1 LDVFARPEVIV
12 IKAHLFISNI
22 LNRDIIKLFNK
33 YLNSQCSSEELD
45 EVMAILEAGTFLEEW
60 DVALSQDAAL
70 QMDAADELPQ
80 RNELSKMKLHHR
92 LMTAINQGDKSIRLE
107 SSSLIWK
114 RISIA
119 AAVAAIVFGV
129 WFFTAPHPDSP
140 AGPAQRGDLSDIA
153 PGTRGATIT
162 LASGQVIQLDS
173 TKKGVV
179 IGTALTYDD
188 GAILSSAARVPE
200 LISGAQLTASTAKGQ
215 TYEFTLPDGT
225 QVYLNSDSKL
235 SFQADMHKR
244 LTRKVTLLG
253 EGYFKVTKDKSHPFI
268 VESNGQQVKVL
279 GTIFNINSY
288 ADEPD
293 RKTTLIEGSIEISSS
308 KNKSLLHPGQQ
319 AIVNDS
325 GTLAIAEA
333 DTEMAT
339 AWKNDK
345 FIFEDNDIQS
355 VMRVLKRWY
364 NIEVIYSG
372 PLPNLS
378 FGGKISRSNNLSSV
392 LRFLETTGGVHFK
405 LEGHKVYVHK

>member
-1 LDVFARPEVIV
+1 M
-12 IKAHLFISNI
+12 NQ
-22 LNRDIIKLFNK
+22 DIIKLFHK

-45 EVMAILEAGTFLEEW
+45 KVLAILEAGTFLEEW
-60 DVALSQDAAL
+60 DVALLQDAAL
-70 QMDAADELPQ
+70 QMDAADELPLQ
-80 RNELSKMKLHHR
+80 NELSKMKLHHR
-92 LMTAINQGDKSIRLE
+92 LMTAVNQGDKSIRLE

-119 AAVAAIVFGV
+119 AAVSAIVFGL
-129 WFFTAPHPDSP
+129 WFFTVPHPGSP
-140 AGPAQRGDLSDIA
+140 AGRAQQSELSDIA

-162 LASGQVIQLDS
+162 LANGQVIQLDS
-173 TKKGVV
+173 TKKGVL

-200 LISGAQLTASTAKGQ
+200 LISGGQLTASTAKGQ

-253 EGYFKVTKDKSHPFI
+253 EGYFKVAKDKSHPFI

-279 GTIFNINSY
+279 GTVFNINSY

-308 KNKSLLHPGQQ
+308 KNKSLLQPGQQ

-325 GTLAIAEA
+325 GALAVAEA

-364 NIEVIYSG
+364 NIEVAYSG
-372 PLPNLS
+372 PLPELS